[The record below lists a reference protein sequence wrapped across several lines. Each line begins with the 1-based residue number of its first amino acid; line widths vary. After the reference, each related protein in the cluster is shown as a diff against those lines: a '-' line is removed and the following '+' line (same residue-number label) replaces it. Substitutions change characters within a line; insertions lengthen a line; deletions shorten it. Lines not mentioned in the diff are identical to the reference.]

1 MEFVSVINRYI
12 FYNQGLLSSAP
23 TAQINVQEFI
33 RLRMTAT
40 RCDHYLE
47 SLFHPTF
54 EGVSEIVSDIFGKRG
69 DDDVYDL
76 NFIKSELTF
85 DPYAV
90 SYDSYIL
97 DRVQS
102 YSEVSEEQLR
112 DRESAT
118 AVEEE
123 TCTDPSPSVSS
134 SGVPGTSGMNYQLM
148 ITFTILT
155 L

>member
-1 MEFVSVINRYI
+1 M
-12 FYNQGLLSSAP
+12 
-23 TAQINVQEFI
+23 
-33 RLRMTAT
+33 
-40 RCDHYLE
+40 
-47 SLFHPTF
+47 
-54 EGVSEIVSDIFGKRG
+54 
-69 DDDVYDL
+69 
-76 NFIKSELTF
+76 
-85 DPYAV
+85 

-123 TCTDPSPSVSS
+123 NCSDPSPSVSS
-134 SGVPGTSGMNYQLM
+134 SGVPGTSGMHYQLM

-155 L
+155 LYNLELTSGPYRAYCGR